1 MSALEDFF
9 GWSGTVLTLSFFIS
23 PIIPFINV
31 FRGKLDYEDTPAII
45 IVASYCNCLVWFV
58 YGQLINSLQIRMC
71 NIIGCGASLFLI
83 LIYLIYEIR
92 KYTIDAILNAL
103 ILFTGSWSAYR
114 ALTIILNNPNT
125 IGKICVCTTLIVFI
139 SPVQLIY
146 RVISEKNYR
155 LIPIVTAI
163 FSILS
168 GAAWVTYGL
177 LRKDFYVA
185 GPNTM
190 AIVIGI
196 LQVIVW
202 NVWKRKYPTIE
213 QIREIAT
220 IGIESTGDEGDFKK
234 ETTTRS
240 DEEKEDNIKVKPV
253 KIVTKKDD
261 VKESG

>member
-1 MSALEDFF
+1 
-9 GWSGTVLTLSFFIS
+9 
-23 PIIPFINV
+23 
-31 FRGKLDYEDTPAII
+31 
-45 IVASYCNCLVWFV
+45 
-58 YGQLINSLQIRMC
+58 
-71 NIIGCGASLFLI
+71 
-83 LIYLIYEIR
+83 
-92 KYTIDAILNAL
+92 
-103 ILFTGSWSAYR
+103 
-114 ALTIILNNPNT
+114 
-125 IGKICVCTTLIVFI
+125 
-139 SPVQLIY
+139 
-146 RVISEKNYR
+146 
-155 LIPIVTAI
+155 
-163 FSILS
+163 
-168 GAAWVTYGL
+168 
-177 LRKDFYVA
+177 
-185 GPNTM
+185 M